1 MTYCIG
7 FIEPDNDHRNG
18 AGASR
23 LSCESGWTTAPA
35 DPLVVWLAA
44 LRVLLAR
51 LLACGIHHDNGSAAE
66 KFTDGATGCHP
77 GIGDLT
83 VVRFRRILGL
93 IRIRIATIAAASSK

>member
-1 MTYCIG
+1 MDRALN
-7 FIEPDNDHRNG
+7 F
-18 AGASR
+18 
-23 LSCESGWTTAPA
+23 
-35 DPLVVWLAA
+35 AA
-44 LRVLLAR
+44 LRVLVVR

-93 IRIRIATIAAASSK
+93 IRIRILFEQRMGRHLRSGEEIGF